1 MGMTA
6 DLQPAAERMKGLVAG
21 VSDDQLGQPTPCP
34 SYRVADLLDHIGSF
48 ALAFDAAAR
57 KDLAVLQ
64 DPPGQGDAA
73 RLPDDWR
80 ERIPRDLTT
89 MVRAW
94 SEPAAWEGMTRIG
107 GGDSPGNVAGMV
119 GLEELVVHGWD
130 LARASGQDYAPDQ
143 GSLDGAL
150 TTLAMFQQPGKEN
163 PPGSPFG
170 SAIEVS
176 GTAALLDRVVALS
189 GRDPSW
195 SA

>member
-1 MGMTA
+1 MTA
-6 DLQPAAERMKGLVAG
+6 DLQPAARRMEALVAG
-21 VSDDQLGQPTPCP
+21 ISDDQLGLPTPCP
-34 SYRVADLLDHIGSF
+34 AYRVADLLDHIASF

-57 KDLAVLQ
+57 KDLAALQ
-64 DPPGQGDAA
+64 DRPGPGDAA

-94 SEPAAWEGMTRIG
+94 SQPDAWEGMTRIG
-107 GGDSPGNVAGMV
+107 GGDSPGSVAGMV

-130 LARASGQDYAPDQ
+130 LARASGQDYAPDR

-150 TTLAMFQQPGKEN
+150 TTLQMFQQPGKQN

-170 SAIEVS
+170 SAVEVA
-176 GTAALLDRVVALS
+176 GDATLLDRVVALS
-189 GRDPSW
+189 GRDPGWTAS
-195 SA
+195 